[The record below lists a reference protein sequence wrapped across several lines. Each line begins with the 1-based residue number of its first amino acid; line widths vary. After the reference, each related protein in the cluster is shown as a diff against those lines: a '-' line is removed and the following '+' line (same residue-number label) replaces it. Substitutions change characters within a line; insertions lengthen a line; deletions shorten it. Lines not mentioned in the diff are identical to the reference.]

1 MNKNS
6 NPLIFIMGVSGSGK
20 STIGKLLAE
29 RLMLPFFDG
38 DDFHPK
44 ENIAKMASGTPL
56 NDTDRYGWLVRLN
69 ELAQKNS
76 PSGVVIACS
85 ALKAKYRQLLEKDI
99 EDTVVWVYLKG
110 TFDDILE
117 RLRKRTE
124 HFMPAA
130 LLESQFEALEI
141 PQNAISVSIDNSPE
155 SIVSEIIRT
164 LSKHK

>member
-1 MNKNS
+1 M
-6 NPLIFIMGVSGSGK
+6 
-20 STIGKLLAE
+20 
-29 RLMLPFFDG
+29 
-38 DDFHPK
+38 
-44 ENIAKMASGTPL
+44 
-56 NDTDRYGWLVRLN
+56 
-69 ELAQKNS
+69 
-76 PSGVVIACS
+76 
-85 ALKAKYRQLLEKDI
+85 LEKDI

-141 PQNAISVSIDNSPE
+141 PQNVISVSIDNSPE